1 MGTLYDINFTLA
13 KRTDYFYVHFYE
25 FSIHIKKAAGI
36 GLPWFIY
43 LYSFKVCI
51 SLNIYLFLTTKQ
63 IKIER
68 LLRY

>member
-1 MGTLYDINFTLA
+1 MCIFMSFLYTQ
-13 KRTDYFYVHFYE
+13 
-25 FSIHIKKAAGI
+25 KKAAGI